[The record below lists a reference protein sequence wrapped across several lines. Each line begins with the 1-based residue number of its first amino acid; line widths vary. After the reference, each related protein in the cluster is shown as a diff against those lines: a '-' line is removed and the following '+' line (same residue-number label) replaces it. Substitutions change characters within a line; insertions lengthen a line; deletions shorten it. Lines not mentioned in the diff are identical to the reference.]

1 MSAQRRRAAT
11 ICLLLLLPLVSTT
24 QLRAQ
29 APPPPAPTPP
39 PTQTPTPSPTP
50 ALLPKFQQRRSGL
63 VLERPSRAGTFYDV
77 AGRRAALF
85 GYEHRP
91 AEVWVHPLKILDRLE
106 VAFRVEGYPLEFS
119 GADTLA
125 HVSVRPEA
133 TVFTYSHAAFTVRQT
148 VFVAGEEP
156 GVVMLF
162 DVESALPF
170 QLSVSFRPRL
180 RLSWP
185 AGLMT
190 GNLSWDEKAR
200 AYLITEESKRYVGV
214 VGSPRARDVSVMP
227 YQEEPRDVPA
237 RFTVDV
243 SPAEFGEKLVAV
255 VVAGSTEGRE
265 HARAAYQRILGSIP
279 ALYERTVAHYERLLA
294 ETTSIETPDR
304 RLDDAFG
311 WARVGI
317 DKGVVASPLLGTG
330 LVAGYRT
337 SGESERPGFAW
348 YFGRDS
354 MWTALA
360 TTAYGDWQTTRDALE
375 FLKRFQRADG
385 KIPHEISQS
394 ASLLPWFTDYKYPWD
409 SADATPLYVVAHAD
423 YFRASGDR
431 KFLRESWESIAKAYR
446 WAEATDT
453 DKNGLVENTAF
464 GHGWVEGGDLYPPHE
479 EIYQQGVWIAAARA
493 ISELAAAL
501 NDAELK
507 ARALASAERTREATE
522 KTFWLPRRGLYAY
535 ATKRPAR
542 EPVEA
547 EKGPNRAARQTR
559 LSELAPA
566 TLFDEDTVM
575 PSVPLWFKTLRDERA
590 QAQIDRLGSHA
601 LATDWGARLLSR
613 ESSLYDPLSY
623 HHGSVWP
630 LFTGW
635 ASLAAYNYGRP
646 HVGRQALMA
655 NALLTFQGS
664 LGHVTELLSGDFNA
678 PFGRSSHHQIWSQAM
693 VATPLLRGLLGL
705 EVSEEGNALRF
716 APQLPADWDRVEVRR
731 VSAGARRVSITL
743 SRWSPT
749 ETRITVRQQ
758 SGGDDGG
765 AEPGARRA
773 PLKITVAPSFP
784 LDARVQAVAVGP
796 PPFGSDMKLNRTRP
810 RPAGFNVT
818 REGDVQRAAAT
829 LATSER
835 EIEFVFTHTAG
846 TDVYVVQEAP
856 AAGARS
862 EGLRVLR
869 SRASE
874 RELRLLVE
882 GLAGREYALRVRG
895 GKRVALAS
903 GPPAPDRMTA
913 ETGDAEFGVKLDG
926 PAGAYVRREITIPLR
941 EPAPVIPR
949 PRS

>member
-1 MSAQRRRAAT
+1 VSLWQRLKRPVCRP
-11 ICLLLLLPLVSTT
+11 LLLLLILFSVPPSA
-24 QLRAQ
+24 RAQ
-29 APPPPAPTPP
+29 PQTPSSSP
-39 PTQTPTPSPTP
+39 TPTP
-50 ALLPKFQQRRSGL
+50 LLPKFSRRQTAL
-63 VLERPSRAGTFYDV
+63 VLERPSRAGAFYDV

-85 GYEHRP
+85 GYEHRH
-91 AEVWVHPLKILDRLE
+91 AEAWVYPLKILDRLE
-106 VAFRVEGYPLEFS
+106 LSFRVEGYPLEFS

-125 HVSVRPEA
+125 HVSSRPEA

-148 VFVAGEEP
+148 VFVPADEP

-200 AYLITEESKRYVGV
+200 AYFITEESKRYVGV

-243 SPAEFGEKLVAV
+243 APDEFAQKLVPV
-255 VVAGSTEGRE
+255 VVAGSVEGRE
-265 HARAAYQRILGSIP
+265 HARAAYQRILTSIP
-279 ALYERTVAHYERLLA
+279 TLYDRAVTHYERLLA
-294 ETTSIETPDR
+294 ETTSVETPDR

-317 DKGVVASPLLGTG
+317 EKGVVTSPLLGTG

-360 TTAYGDWQTTRDALE
+360 TTSYGDWRTTRAALE
-375 FLKRFQRADG
+375 FLRKFQRADG

-431 KFLRESWESIAKAYR
+431 EFLQKSWESIVKAYR
-446 WAEATDT
+446 FTEATDT
-453 DKNGLVENTAF
+453 DKNNLVENTTF

-493 ISELAAAL
+493 AAELAAAM
-501 NDAELK
+501 NDTELK
-507 ARALASAERTREATE
+507 TRALDAAERTREATE
-522 KTFWLPRRGLYAY
+522 KTYWLPQRRFYAY
-535 ATKRPAR
+535 ATKRPTK
-542 EPVEA
+542 EPAEA
-547 EKGPNRAARQTR
+547 EKGPNRASRQQR
-559 LSELAPA
+559 LNELAPA
-566 TLFDEDTVM
+566 ALFDEETVM
-575 PSVPLWFKTLRDERA
+575 PAVPLWFKVLADERA
-590 QAQIDRLGSHA
+590 QIQIDGLGSHVI
-601 LATDWGARLLSR
+601 ATDWGARLLSD
-613 ESSLYDPLSY
+613 ESRLYDPLSY

-635 ASLAAYNYGRP
+635 AALAAYNYGRP
-646 HVGRQALMA
+646 HVGHQALMA
-655 NALLTFQGS
+655 NALLTYQGS

-693 VATPLLRGLLGL
+693 VAAPLLRGLLGL
-705 EVSEEGNALRF
+705 GAADEGNSLRF
-716 APQLPADWDRVEVRR
+716 APQLPADWDRVAVKNVPAGQRR
-731 VSAGARRVSITL
+731 ISIRLWRTQTKTTI
-743 SRWSPT
+743 S
-749 ETRITVRQQ
+749 VRQESAVGTQ
-758 SGGDDGG
+758 TAG
-765 AEPGARRA
+765 RLA
-773 PLKITVAPSFP
+773 PLKLTVAPSFP
-784 LDARVQAVAVGP
+784 LDARVHSVTVGP
-796 PPFGSDMKLNRTRP
+796 PPPTADP
-810 RPAGFNVT
+810 RPGRAGPRPSDFNLT
-818 REGDVQRAAAT
+818 REGDVQRAAVTVSTA
-829 LATSER
+829 ER

-846 TDVYVVQEAP
+846 TDVYVERDAP

-862 EGLRVLR
+862 VGLRVLR

-874 RELRLLVE
+874 RELRLVVE
-882 GLAGREYALRVRG
+882 GIAGREYALRVRG
-895 GKRVALAS
+895 GRRVGLKGGGEAKLTL
-903 GPPAPDRMTA
+903 TA
-913 ETGDAEFGVKLDG
+913 GAGHTLLGVRLDG
-926 PAGAYVRREITIPLR
+926 PQGAYVRREIAIPLD
-941 EPAPVIPR
+941 EPTPAR
-949 PRS
+949 RD

>member
-1 MSAQRRRAAT
+1 MRPLL
-11 ICLLLLLPLVSTT
+11 LLLLLPFFSLA
-24 QLRAQ
+24 QLAAQ
-29 APPPPAPTPP
+29 TPPPPPPTPP
-39 PTQTPTPSPTP
+39 PTLTPTPSPTP
-50 ALLPKFQQRRSGL
+50 SPTPAPLLPKFRRRQTSL
-63 VLERPSRAGTFYDV
+63 VLERPSRAGAFYDV

-85 GYEHRP
+85 GYEHRH
-91 AEVWVHPLKILDRLE
+91 AEAWVYPLKILDRLE

-148 VFVAGEEP
+148 VFVAADEP

-162 DVESALPF
+162 DVESALPL

-190 GNLSWDEKAR
+190 GNLSWDEKLR
-200 AYLITEESKRYVGV
+200 AYSITEESKRYVGV

-237 RFTVDV
+237 RFTVDL
-243 SPAEFGEKLVAV
+243 SPAEFGSHLVPV
-255 VVAGSTEGRE
+255 VVAGSVEGRE
-265 HARAAYQRILGSIP
+265 HARAAYQRILTSIP
-279 ALYERTVAHYERLLA
+279 ALYERNVAHYERLLA
-294 ETTSIETPDR
+294 ETVSIETPDQ
-304 RLDDAFG
+304 RLDDAFD

-317 DKGVVASPLLGTG
+317 DKGVVTSPLLGTG

-360 TTAYGDWQTTRDALE
+360 ATSYGDWQTTRAALE
-375 FLKRFQRADG
+375 FLRKFQRADG
-385 KIPHEISQS
+385 KIPHEVSQS
-394 ASLLPWFTDYKYPWD
+394 ASLLPWFTDYPYPWD

-431 KFLRESWESIAKAYR
+431 KFLRENWESIVKAYR

-453 DKNGLVENTAF
+453 DKNGLVENTTF

-493 ISELAAAL
+493 VGELAAAL
-501 NDAELK
+501 NDDELK
-507 ARALASAERTREATE
+507 TRASGAAERTREATE
-522 KTFWLPRRGLYAY
+522 KIFWLPQRGLYAY
-535 ATKRPAR
+535 ATKRPMR

-547 EKGPNRAARQTR
+547 EKGPNRAARQLR
-559 LSELAPA
+559 LNELAPA
-566 TLFDEDTVM
+566 PLFDEDTVM
-575 PSVPLWFKTLRDERA
+575 PAVPLWFKTLRDERA
-590 QAQIDRLGSHA
+590 QNEIDRLGSA
-601 LATDWGARLLSR
+601 SIATDWGARLLSR
-613 ESSLYDPLSY
+613 ESRLYDPLSY

-693 VATPLLRGLLGL
+693 VAAPTLRGLLGL
-705 EVSEEGNALRF
+705 EVSDEGNSLRF

-731 VSAGARRVSITL
+731 VRAGARRFSVTL
-743 SRWSPT
+743 
-749 ETRITVRQQ
+749 TRTQTKTTITVRQEREA
-758 SGGDDGG
+758 GG
-765 AEPGARRA
+765 AQASAVRPA

-784 LDARVQAVAVGP
+784 LDARLQGVKVGP
-796 PPFGSDMKLNRTRP
+796 LPGPLDAPVNRRNRIEVTSP
-810 RPAGFNVT
+810 HVT
-818 REGDVQRAAAT
+818 REGDVQRIAVTAAT
-829 LATSER
+829 EEN

-846 TDVYVVQEAP
+846 TDVYFEHEAP

-862 EGLRVLR
+862 VGLRVLR

-882 GLAGREYALRVRG
+882 GVAGREYALRVRS
-895 GKRVALAS
+895 GKRVAPVS
-903 GPPAPDRMTA
+903 GPNAPGRLTVGA
-913 ETGDAEFGVKLDG
+913 GDPELFVRFDG
-926 PAGAYVRREITIPLR
+926 PAGAYVRREITIPLHAPP
-941 EPAPVIPR
+941 PAR
-949 PRS
+949 RD

>member
-1 MSAQRRRAAT
+1 VSTRRRRTAT
-11 ICLLLLLPLVSTT
+11 VCLLLLLLPF
-24 QLRAQ
+24 A
-29 APPPPAPTPP
+29 APPPYRAQTP
-39 PTQTPTPSPTP
+39 TPTPSPTP
-50 ALLPKFQQRRSGL
+50 APLLPKFRQRQTDLR
-63 VLERPSRAGTFYDV
+63 LERPSHAGVFYDV

-85 GYEHRP
+85 GYEHRA
-91 AEVWVHPLKILDRLE
+91 AEAWVYPLKILDRLE

-148 VFVAGEEP
+148 VFVPADEP
-156 GVVMLF
+156 CVVMLF
-162 DVESALPF
+162 DVESALPL

-180 RLSWP
+180 KLSWP

-190 GNLSWDEKAR
+190 GNLSWDERAR
-200 AYLITEESKRYVGV
+200 AYFITEESKRYVGV

-243 SPAEFGEKLVAV
+243 SAEEFAQKLVPV
-255 VVAGSTEGRE
+255 VIAGSVEGRE
-265 HARAAYQRILGSIP
+265 HARATYQRVLTSTP
-279 ALYERTVAHYERLLA
+279 ALYERTVTHYERLLA
-294 ETTSIETPDR
+294 ETTSIDTPDQ
-304 RLDDAFG
+304 RLDEALG
-311 WARVGI
+311 WAKVGI

-375 FLKRFQRADG
+375 FLRKFQRADG

-394 ASLLPWFTDYKYPWD
+394 ASLLPWFTEYKYPWD
-409 SADATPLYVVAHAD
+409 SADATPLYVIAHAD

-431 KFLRESWESIAKAYR
+431 VFLQKSWESIVKAYR
-446 WAEATDT
+446 FTEATDA
-453 DKNGLVENTAF
+453 DRNGLVENTTF

-479 EIYQQGVWIAAARA
+479 EIYQQAVWIAAARA
-493 ISELAAAL
+493 TAELAAAL
-501 NDAELK
+501 NDAELNK
-507 ARALASAERTREATE
+507 RALAAAERTREATE
-522 KTFWLPRRGLYAY
+522 NTFWLPARGFYAY
-535 ATKRPAR
+535 ATKRPTK

-547 EKGPNRAARQTR
+547 ERGPNRAPRQSR
-559 LSELAPA
+559 LNELAPA

-575 PSVPLWFKTLRDERA
+575 PAVPLWFKILAEERA
-590 QAQIDRLGSHA
+590 QEEIDRLGSGA
-601 LATDWGARLLSR
+601 LATDWGARLLSG
-613 ESSLYDPLSY
+613 ESRLYDPLSY

-655 NALLTFQGS
+655 NALLTYQGS

-693 VATPLLRGLLGL
+693 VAAPLLRGLLGI
-705 EVSEEGNALRF
+705 EVSDEGNTLRF

-731 VSAGARRVSITL
+731 IRAGARRFNVTL
-743 SRWSPT
+743 TRTPT
-749 ETRITVRQQ
+749 KTTITVRQEREAGAA
-758 SGGDDGG
+758 SRAGDT
-765 AEPGARRA
+765 PA
-773 PLKITVAPSFP
+773 PPKITVAPSFP
-784 LDARVQAVAVGP
+784 RDTRIQSVSVSPAYDPRYPDPRRNRAQA
-796 PPFGSDMKLNRTRP
+796 SS
-810 RPAGFNVT
+810 PAIT
-818 REGDVQRAAAT
+818 REGDVQRAAVTAST
-829 LATSER
+829 AESE
-835 EIEFVFTHTAG
+835 IVFVFTHTAG
-846 TDVYVVQEAP
+846 TDIYVESEAP

-862 EGLRVLR
+862 GGLRVLR

-874 RELRLLVE
+874 KELRLLVE
-882 GLAGREYALRVRG
+882 GVAGREYSLRVRSG
-895 GKRVALAS
+895 RRVALLS
-903 GPPAPDRMTA
+903 GDEAKLSTPVGA
-913 ETGDAEFGVKLDG
+913 GDPTLGIRFGG
-926 PAGAYVRREITIPLR
+926 PQGAYVRREITVTLESQSHSPK
-941 EPAPVIPR
+941 
-949 PRS
+949 

>member
-1 MSAQRRRAAT
+1 MSAPRRRTAT
-11 ICLLLLLPLVSTT
+11 TTCLLLSLLSLVSVA

-29 APPPPAPTPP
+29 
-39 PTQTPTPSPTP
+39 TQTPTPTPTPTPTTVPTP
-50 ALLPKFQQRRSGL
+50 APTPRPTPAPLPPKFRQRRTGL
-63 VLERPSRAGTFYDV
+63 VLERPSRAGRFYDV

-85 GYEHRP
+85 GYEHRH
-91 AEVWVHPLKILDRLE
+91 AEAWVYPLKILDRLE
-106 VAFRVEGYPLEFS
+106 VSFRVEGYPLEFS

-148 VFVAGEEP
+148 VFVAADEP
-156 GVVMLF
+156 GLVMLF

-190 GNLSWDEKAR
+190 GNLSWDERLR
-200 AYLITEESKRYVGV
+200 AYFITEESRRYVGV
-214 VGSPRARDVSVMP
+214 LGSPRARDVSVMP
-227 YQEEPRDVPA
+227 YQEEPRDAPA
-237 RFTVDV
+237 RFTVDL
-243 SPAEFGEKLVAV
+243 SAAELADRLVPV
-255 VVAGSTEGRE
+255 VVAGSVEGRE
-265 HARAAYQRILGSIP
+265 QARAAYQRILATTP

-294 ETTSIETPDR
+294 ETASIETPDR
-304 RLDDAFG
+304 RLDDAFD

-317 DKGVVASPLLGTG
+317 DKGVVTSPLLGTG

-360 TTAYGDWQTTRDALE
+360 TTAYGDWRTTRAALE
-375 FLKRFQRADG
+375 FLKKFQRADG

-431 KFLRESWESIAKAYR
+431 KFLQDSWESIAKAYR

-453 DKNGLVENTAF
+453 DKNGLVENTTF

-493 ISELAAAL
+493 AAELAAASG
-501 NDAELK
+501 DAELR

-522 KTFWLPRRGLYAY
+522 KTFWLPHRGFYAY
-535 ATKRPAR
+535 ATKRR
-542 EPVEA
+542 TTEPVEA
-547 EKGPNRAARQTR
+547 EKGPNRAARQSR
-559 LSELAPA
+559 LNELAAA
-566 TLFDEDTVM
+566 TVFDEDTVM

-590 QAQIDRLGSHA
+590 QTQIDRLGAHA
-601 LATDWGARLLSR
+601 LATDWGARLLSS
-613 ESSLYDPLSY
+613 ESRLYDPLSY

-646 HVGRQALMA
+646 HVGRQALLA

-693 VATPLLRGLLGL
+693 VVTPALRGLFGL
-705 EVSEEGNALRF
+705 EVSDEGNSLRF
-716 APQLPADWDRVEVRR
+716 APQLPADWDGAEVRR
-731 VSAGARRVSITL
+731 VRAGARSVSIKL
-743 SRWSPT
+743 SRRGPT
-749 ETRITVRQQ
+749 ETRITVRQEP
-758 SGGDDGG
+758 GGDG
-765 AEPGARRA
+765 
-773 PLKITVAPSFP
+773 
-784 LDARVQAVAVGP
+784 
-796 PPFGSDMKLNRTRP
+796 
-810 RPAGFNVT
+810 
-818 REGDVQRAAAT
+818 
-829 LATSER
+829 
-835 EIEFVFTHTAG
+835 
-846 TDVYVVQEAP
+846 
-856 AAGARS
+856 
-862 EGLRVLR
+862 
-869 SRASE
+869 
-874 RELRLLVE
+874 
-882 GLAGREYALRVRG
+882 
-895 GKRVALAS
+895 
-903 GPPAPDRMTA
+903 
-913 ETGDAEFGVKLDG
+913 
-926 PAGAYVRREITIPLR
+926 
-941 EPAPVIPR
+941 
-949 PRS
+949 